1 MLAPVL
7 LAIGASAAPL
17 LLDAFASPCS
27 GNGDYSGADA
37 TIVGKCYEGSATV
50 LTISETA
57 IIQIKSLD
65 EATGVGTLKVGESL
79 GSGTPD
85 LSHAVY
91 T

>member
-27 GNGDYSGADA
+27 GNGDYSGAA
-37 TIVGKCYEGSATV
+37 AGSLVGKCYEGTANV

-57 IIQIKSLD
+57 
-65 EATGVGTLKVGESL
+65 
-79 GSGTPD
+79 
-85 LSHAVY
+85 HY
-91 T
+91 TDQVV